1 MIVFRYNG
9 EESLLKLL
17 LKICVRVQLD
27 LEIFGRVLNSCDFEL
42 CEDRGNWKEEWKDGK
57 QV

>member
-1 MIVFRYNG
+1 MTAPRYNG

-17 LKICVRVQLD
+17 LKIRVRAQPD
-27 LEIFGRVLNSCDFEL
+27 SETSGRVPNSCDPEP